1 LYWKPSPFYKEETGK
16 EKRIKLPSFKNMTDN
31 GTPSRIY
38 RIIRIKQLT
47 WQGCK
52 IQGKYIS
59 YTSRTYL
66 KMKLKIMFFIIK
78 GKREYL
84 RVNLSKYLYD
94 IMKNIKHCLE
104 DTNTEELDLYE
115 LQFYF
120 RYPHSDL

>member
-1 LYWKPSPFYKEETGK
+1 
-16 EKRIKLPSFKNMTDN
+16 
-31 GTPSRIY
+31 
-38 RIIRIKQLT
+38 
-47 WQGCK
+47 
-52 IQGKYIS
+52 
-59 YTSRTYL
+59 
-66 KMKLKIMFFIIK
+66 MKLKIMFFIIK